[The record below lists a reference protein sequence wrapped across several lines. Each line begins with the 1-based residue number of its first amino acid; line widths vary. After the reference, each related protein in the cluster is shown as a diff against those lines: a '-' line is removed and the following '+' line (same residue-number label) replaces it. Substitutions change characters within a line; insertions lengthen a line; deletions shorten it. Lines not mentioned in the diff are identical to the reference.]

1 MSPFSSAML
10 KTRLQIPEFLLD
22 CYFCRG
28 EKEGLFYMKRSVNMS
43 VTVTLMV
50 TLIMA
55 NNQSVFAAAPPASN
69 DYYLTNQ
76 LHLSQIK
83 ADKAWP
89 TVNSNEQIII
99 AVLDTGADYKHPDL
113 KGNLLPGVNLVN
125 AGKSAQDDNGHG
137 TEVAGVLAASGNNNI
152 GVSGVLW
159 NAKILPIKILNS
171 KASSDEE
178 LIAKGINVAL
188 DRGAKV
194 ILMSFSSMAYSKSL
208 AAAVQRAERSGAV
221 LVAASGNE
229 SSRVAYPAAY
239 PTVVAVGAV
248 RSNNEV
254 LSQAN
259 TGPELNLVAPGLN
272 VYTTKLG
279 GKYGS
284 FSGTSA
290 AAPQVAGAAAL
301 ILARHPN
308 LSPFDVRQLLYQ
320 TATDLGEKGWD
331 RKTGY
336 GLLDVNKAVKT
347 ALSYDFLEP
356 NDSPSKAKAFPI
368 ESQIRGNL
376 GPKDTVDWLK
386 MDIPY
391 DGKVS
396 FTATVTSGI
405 SSAVAATFYP
415 ENRQPITQY
424 FGNGDTITVPVKA
437 GSMNIRLMRNG
448 GVNNAFNYVLTSKFT
463 INPDRNEPNDTQ
475 ETARPLVGNQISVTG
490 NFHDEG
496 DQDWFS
502 YYVREYGHLDVTVS
516 PDNKRVD
523 LLLGLGKQ
531 APGQKAVVWD
541 PLYDNGTRDN
551 PTERVSKEVSPGKY
565 YIRVSE
571 YSRNAVN
578 GEYQLDLGYTP
589 VKKDFNEPND
599 TYQKAS
605 PLSGGTVMSGTIP
618 TAADPDW
625 FQFTVNSE
633 SYVTFRA
640 PYIPVD
646 SGFRFA
652 LYSDRN
658 MNYAL
663 ASTNEVA
670 ELSNSGNEV
679 IGLRLQPGKY
689 YVRLNSGTSFKYD
702 SYRLT
707 VTQQKLIA
715 GYRDISDHWA
725 RSEIVRLSSRDI
737 VNGFNDAS
745 FKPNQ
750 AVTRAEFATMLLKSM
765 RATGS
770 KVATTYTG
778 NTTFRDMKKRHW
790 AYHNLGVAYQ
800 LGILKGYPK
809 NEMKPDQPI
818 SRAEMAVMIA
828 RARDVLMYSRGT
840 SNYQDVPTSHWASPA
855 IEALTSRNW
864 LSGYGSS
871 FKPNGRATRAEVVV
885 VLSKA
890 YQI

>member
-1 MSPFSSAML
+1 
-10 KTRLQIPEFLLD
+10 
-22 CYFCRG
+22 
-28 EKEGLFYMKRSVNMS
+28 MKKSVNMS
-43 VTVTLMV
+43 VAVTLTV

-55 NNQSVFAAAPPASN
+55 NNQSGLAATPAAN

-89 TVNSNEQIII
+89 TVNSNEQITI

-113 KGNLLPGVNLVN
+113 KDNLLPGVNLVN
-125 AGKSAQDDNGHG
+125 PGRSAQDDNGHG

-171 KASSDEE
+171 KAQSDEE

-194 ILMSFSSMAYSKSL
+194 IVMSISSMAYSKSMT
-208 AAAVQRAERSGAV
+208 AAVQRAERSGAV

-248 RSNNEV
+248 RSNNQV
-254 LSQAN
+254 LPQAN
-259 TGPELNLVAPGLN
+259 TGPELNLVAPGFN

-301 ILARHPN
+301 ILARHPK

-320 TATDLGEKGWD
+320 TATDLGERGWD
-331 RKTGY
+331 LKTGY

-356 NDSPSKAKAFPI
+356 NNSPSKAKAFPI

-376 GPKDTVDWLK
+376 GPKDTVDWLR

-405 SSAVAATFYP
+405 SSAMAATFYP
-415 ENRQPITQY
+415 DNRPPITQY
-424 FGNGDTITVPVKA
+424 FGNGDTVTVPVKA
-437 GSMNIRLMRNG
+437 GRMDIRLMRNG
-448 GVNNAFNYVLTSKFT
+448 GVNSAFTYVLTSKFT

-496 DQDWFS
+496 DPDWFS
-502 YYVREYGHLDVTVS
+502 YYVREYGYLDISVS

-523 LLLGLGKQ
+523 MLLGLGKQ
-531 APGQKAVVWD
+531 EPGKKTVVWD
-541 PLYDNGTRDN
+541 PEYDNGTKDN
-551 PTERVSKEVSPGKY
+551 PTERVQKEVSPGKY
-565 YIRVSE
+565 FIRVSE

-578 GEYQLDLGYTP
+578 GNYQLDLGYTP
-589 VKKDFNEPND
+589 VRKDLNEPND

-605 PLSGGTVMSGTIP
+605 PLSGGTVMTGTFP
-618 TAADPDW
+618 TATDSDW
-625 FQFTVNSE
+625 FHFTVNNE

-670 ELSNSGNEV
+670 ELSSRGHDI

-689 YVRLNSGTSFKYD
+689 YVRLNSGSPFKYE
-702 SYRLT
+702 SYRMT
-707 VTQQKLIA
+707 VTQQKLLA

-725 RSEIVRLSSRDI
+725 RSEIVRLSSRGI

-750 AVTRAEFATMLLKSM
+750 AVTRAEFATMLLKAM

-778 NTTFRDMKKRHW
+778 KTTFRDMSKRHW
-790 AYHNLGVAYQ
+790 AYNNLGVAYQ

-809 NEMKPDQPI
+809 NEMKPDQQI

-828 RARDVLMYSRGT
+828 RARNVLLYNRNH

-864 LSGYGSS
+864 VSGYGSS

-885 VLSKA
+885 LLSKA
-890 YQI
+890 YQL